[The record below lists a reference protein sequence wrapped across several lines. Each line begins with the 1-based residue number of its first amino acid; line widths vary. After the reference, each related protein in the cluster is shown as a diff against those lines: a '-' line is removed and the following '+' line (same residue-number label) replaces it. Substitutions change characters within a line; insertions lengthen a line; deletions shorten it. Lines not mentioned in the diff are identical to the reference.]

1 VIHPIRFRAAAA
13 LAALLLLPLPG
24 FGWGATG
31 HRVITNKAVDSL
43 PAQIRGFFEA
53 NRSFLV
59 QKSTQPL
66 ETLAKDTAE
75 RRTHYIYLDR
85 YGRFPFDALPRD
97 YKAAVRKYTKRVLDS
112 NGVLPWQIGVYSE
125 KLTNAF
131 KAGKWEEAKL
141 MAALL
146 AHYVAEAHDPFNTTE
161 NHDGQLSGQT
171 GISQRFGSS
180 LVDRFSLFFFA
191 QPNDAAEIR
200 DPTDQAFELVLNAH
214 SWIEIILLGDRRARR
229 GLHDYT
235 DEYYDALYNQVGAV
249 LIRQMTDASTAVGSY
264 WLSAWVHAGRP
275 QLPPR

>member
-1 VIHPIRFRAAAA
+1 
-13 LAALLLLPLPG
+13 L
-24 FGWGATG
+24 
-31 HRVITNKAVDSL
+31 
-43 PAQIRGFFEA
+43 
-53 NRSFLV
+53 
-59 QKSTQPL
+59 
-66 ETLAKDTAE
+66 LAKDPAE
-75 RRTHYIYLDR
+75 RRNHYIYLDH
-85 YGRFPFDALPRD
+85 YGRFPFDGLPRD
-97 YKAAVRKYTKRVLDS
+97 YKAAVRKYTKRVIES
-112 NGVLPWQIGVYSE
+112 NGLLPWQIGVYSE

-161 NHDGQLSGQT
+161 NYDGQLSGQT

-200 DPTDQAFELVLNAH
+200 DPTDHAFELVLSAH
-214 SWIEIILLGDRRARR
+214 GWIEIILLGDRRARR
-229 GLHDYT
+229 GFNDYT

-264 WLSAWVHAGRP
+264 WLSAWIHAGRP
-275 QLPPR
+275 QLPAH